1 MYRFSL
7 DLPLFGAKGHGSN
20 IWVSANRIGLFH
32 WTLELGPSSKVA
44 LKSFTQFHDPS
55 EWNLSSL
62 GSSSDQS
69 PVLKPCFH
77 LALPT
82 LTVLSSPLLVCSCCS
97 LLTLQPWLLTHNCLL
112 KCNCLGSAGILCCGM
127 GADK

>member
-7 DLPLFGAKGHGSN
+7 DLPLFGVGPSSKGHGSRP
-20 IWVSANRIGLFH
+20 WVSANRIGLFH

-44 LKSFTQFHDPS
+44 LKSLTQFHDPS

-77 LALPT
+77 LALQLPQLS
-82 LTVLSSPLLVCSCCS
+82 LTS
-97 LLTLQPWLLTHNCLL
+97 L
-112 KCNCLGSAGILCCGM
+112 
-127 GADK
+127 